1 MKVRFFVLLAIFV
14 FSLNLFSQGNSVGGK
29 NFSAQGASRRTAL
42 RYLKLA
48 KSSALSADWEKCAA
62 FAKSGNEYDD
72 SVADLWYLMALGKYN
87 CGTSRKDV
95 LPLLEKSL
103 SGAEWVDYNKSGAR
117 IFLADLLCAM
127 GKPSAALEILDEAP
141 FIYSADAECVRVKS
155 YYTIGDAENVARAR
169 EKVNVS
175 RRIYPNDPRFAH
187 LFFAYE
193 YKIMYAKN
201 PAAAVFDYMPLSG
214 EARKI
219 ADYFIAKV
227 PEYDSNDVELEIYA
241 AIFAEGEQKT
251 RLLQAFDA
259 RGFKSPLFAAAA
271 VEDGIISEDAALEY
285 FLDFMEKSGA
295 EQDSFQNVSVFELE
309 RFASVLKNPETKK
322 NLAAFLNAYTGTL
335 FCDTNNS
342 LEANLAV
349 SYSRGRPQK
358 IEFDA
363 DNDGGADWICECDF
377 GVPRTARFL
386 DKKICVQYGTYPS
399 PVRVVFEEVPGEQG
413 ATIFNLAD
421 ETVDAQI
428 FRIRADEFISR
439 ANVSDEF
446 FIVDEK
452 TLWSGDRIF
461 DVDALIASV
470 NSVERP
476 SKERDGAT
484 IRFSM
489 LNGVYYAADYL
500 LGGKLYAHAQF
511 ASPLVRN
518 VDRDGDGIFE
528 TTEIYATLEKEMV
541 ISKEDLDAA
550 TQNIWG
556 SPVPN
561 PSVFLRMI
569 QIDRNVDTRAD
580 FSEEYFSNGGRIST
594 WDLDYDGEWDSRH
607 TIFPKGE
614 GDFDER
620 SEIFV
625 MNSSGERKLVSLNFF
640 GGEPREILFDGNL
653 VPVTKGAENCFY
665 WIGETGAKS
674 QERNVKGRMKF
685 AQMGV
690 VEQFEDDGCYIQ
702 AILIDKNIFAR
713 IIRLDSE
720 N

>member
-1 MKVRFFVLLAIFV
+1 
-14 FSLNLFSQGNSVGGK
+14 
-29 NFSAQGASRRTAL
+29 
-42 RYLKLA
+42 
-48 KSSALSADWEKCAA
+48 
-62 FAKSGNEYDD
+62 
-72 SVADLWYLMALGKYN
+72 
-87 CGTSRKDV
+87 
-95 LPLLEKSL
+95 
-103 SGAEWVDYNKSGAR
+103 
-117 IFLADLLCAM
+117 
-127 GKPSAALEILDEAP
+127 
-141 FIYSADAECVRVKS
+141 
-155 YYTIGDAENVARAR
+155 
-169 EKVNVS
+169 
-175 RRIYPNDPRFAH
+175 
-187 LFFAYE
+187 
-193 YKIMYAKN
+193 
-201 PAAAVFDYMPLSG
+201 
-214 EARKI
+214 
-219 ADYFIAKV
+219 
-227 PEYDSNDVELEIYA
+227 
-241 AIFAEGEQKT
+241 
-251 RLLQAFDA
+251 
-259 RGFKSPLFAAAA
+259 
-271 VEDGIISEDAALEY
+271 
-285 FLDFMEKSGA
+285 MEKSGA

-399 PVRVVFEEVPGEQG
+399 PVRVVFEEVPGEQD

-439 ANVSDEF
+439 ANVSNEF

-528 TTEIYATLEKEMV
+528 TTEIYATLEKGMV

-569 QIDRNVDTRAD
+569 QIDRNGDTRAD

-625 MNSSGERKLVSLNFF
+625 MNSSVERKLVSLNFL

-665 WIGETGAKS
+665 WIGEAGAKS

>member
-1 MKVRFFVLLAIFV
+1 MKFRFFLLSTLFV
-14 FSLNLFSQGNSVGGK
+14 FSLHLFAQDNSEDGR
-29 NFSAQGASRRTAL
+29 NFSVRGANRQTAL

-48 KSSALSADWEKCAA
+48 KGYALSGDWEKCAA
-62 FAKSGNEYDD
+62 SAKAGNDYDK
-72 SVADLWYLMALGKYN
+72 SVADLWYLMALGEYN
-87 CGTSRKDV
+87 GGAKRKEV
-95 LPLLEKSL
+95 LPLLEESL

-117 IFLADLLCAM
+117 IFFADLLCAT
-127 GKPSAALEILDEAP
+127 GRAAAALEVLDEAP
-141 FIYSADAECVRVKS
+141 FIYSADAECVRAKS
-155 YYTIGDAENVARAR
+155 YYALGDSANVERAR
-169 EKVNVS
+169 EKINIC
-175 RRIYPNDPRFAH
+175 RRIYPADARFAH

-193 YKIMYAKN
+193 YRIMYSKN
-201 PAAAVFDYMPLSG
+201 NGAPLFDYMPLSG

-227 PEYDSNDVELEIYA
+227 PEYDSDDIELEIYA
-241 AIFAEGEQKT
+241 AIFAEGERKT
-251 RLLQAFDA
+251 RLLRAFDA

-271 VEDGIISEDAALEY
+271 AEDGVISEDAALEY
-285 FLDFMEKSGA
+285 FLDFMEKSGS
-295 EQDSFQNVSVFELE
+295 EQDAFQNVSLFELE
-309 RFASVLKNPETKK
+309 HFASVLKDSEVKK
-322 NLAAFLNAYTGTL
+322 NLAAYLNAYGGTL

-349 SYSRGRPQK
+349 TYSRGRPQK

-377 GVPRTARFL
+377 GVPKSARFL
-386 DKKICVQYGTYPS
+386 DKKISVQYGTYPS

-413 ATIFNLAD
+413 ATVFNVAD
-421 ETVDAQI
+421 ETVDAQL
-428 FRIRADEFISR
+428 FEIRADEFISF
-439 ANVSDEF
+439 AEISDAF

-470 NSVERP
+470 NSIERP
-476 SKERDGAT
+476 SKERDGAV
-484 IRFSM
+484 IQFSM

-500 LGGKLYAHAQF
+500 LDGKVYAHAQF

-528 TTEIYATLEKEMV
+528 TTEIYAPLEKGMV

-561 PSVFLRMI
+561 PSVFLWMI
-569 QIDRNVDTRAD
+569 QIDRNGDTRPD
-580 FSEEYFSNGGRIST
+580 FSEEYFSRGGRIST

-614 GDFDER
+614 DNFDER

-625 MNSSGERKLVSLNFF
+625 VNASGERNLVSVHFSD
-640 GGEPREILFDGNL
+640 GAPRGIVFDGKM
-653 VPVTKGAENCFY
+653 VPVTKGAEDCFY
-665 WIGETGAKS
+665 WIGEAGTQS
-674 QERNVKGRMKF
+674 QERNVKGRMSY
-685 AQMGV
+685 ARMGV
-690 VEQFEDDGCYIQ
+690 VEQFEEDGSFVQ
-702 AILIDKNIFAR
+702 AIFVDKNIFAR
-713 IIRLDSE
+713 IVNVGFE
-720 N
+720 K